1 LKRQYQRS
9 AYDNDDED
17 DNDDDELDNSENCHK
32 TPKGKSKDKGK
43 NVWKRVKILL
53 QPTSDWGP
61 TSQNLTL
68 SRTLIHTSSP
78 GNVITLYIL
87 TKLKLFIKN

>member
-9 AYDNDDED
+9 AYDDDED
-17 DNDDDELDNSENCHK
+17 DDDDDELDNSENCHK
-32 TPKGKSKDKGK
+32 ASKEKSKDKDK

-61 TSQNLTL
+61 ASKNLTL
-68 SRTLIHTSSP
+68 SRTLIHTSPP
-78 GNVITLYIL
+78 GNAIIL
-87 TKLKLFIKN
+87 RT